1 MNILFN
7 IIKISSIT
15 CIVKIIGFIKDIV
28 IANKFGINMTT
39 DSFYSSLKIQNL
51 LRKILTEGTLSY
63 IFIPILSKYKIKK
76 KKKKIQELISS
87 IYVLLTLTLFII
99 TIFCIYFSKKII
111 YLTSY
116 GFIKNYKKFNLT
128 NKLFKK
134 TIPFIILISLSYF
147 LASILNLWNI
157 IYPIISIPLIT
168 NINMIIFTLFISKYF
183 KNPILSLTSSII
195 TGGIIQITIQNLY
208 IKKIKIL
215 LKIKNINIYNIKLIK
230 IIKKIIPTIFGI
242 SLYHISHII
251 NNNILSFLKEG
262 SISWIYYADRIIE
275 LPISIL
281 GTITGTVLLAKLSNK
296 YNKKD
301 IKGYNKIINK
311 YIQIIL
317 KLSIPISIF
326 FIITSKLLIITLFN
340 YGKFKYIDVIMTS
353 KILIINSISLI
364 GLILTKIFIPCYY
377 SQQNIRTPN
386 NISIIILIITQI
398 LNIFTIK
405 LFKYKGIS
413 ISNCISSYINTFL
426 LYKYLKNKKIFKKKY
441 KWKKFLIKI
450 IISNLITLIL
460 LIISTK
466 IIEKNFIYNN
476 IYIRLIK
483 ILFLILFNIII
494 YINNLN
500 ILKINK

>member
-15 CIVKIIGFIKDIV
+15 CIVKIIGFIKDII

-76 KKKKIQELISS
+76 KKKKIQQLISS
-87 IYVLLTLTLFII
+87 IYILLTITLFII
-99 TIFCIYFSKKII
+99 TIFFIYFSKKII

-116 GFIKNYKKFNLT
+116 GFIKNYKKFKLT

-183 KNPILSLTSSII
+183 KNPILSLTTAII
-195 TGGIIQITIQNLY
+195 IGGIIQITIQNLY
-208 IKKIKIL
+208 IKKIPIY
-215 LKIKNINIYNIKLIK
+215 LKIKYINIYNIKLIK

-242 SLYHISHII
+242 SIYHISQII

-317 KLSIPISIF
+317 TLSIPISIF
-326 FIITSKLLIITLFN
+326 LITTSRLLIITLFN

-353 KILIINSISLI
+353 KILIINSISLTGFI
-364 GLILTKIFIPCYY
+364 LIKILIPCFY
-377 SQQNIRTPN
+377 SQQNIKTPN

-405 LFKYKGIS
+405 LFKFKGIS
-413 ISNCISSYINTFL
+413 ISNCISSYVNIFL
-426 LYKYLKNKKIFKKKY
+426 LYKKLKNNKIFKKKY
-441 KWKKFLIKI
+441 KWKNFLIKI
-450 IISNLITLIL
+450 IISNIITLFL
-460 LIISTK
+460 LFIANK
-466 IIEKNFIYNN
+466 IIEKNFINNN
-476 IYIRLIK
+476 IYIKLIK
-483 ILFLILFNIII
+483 ISFLIIFTLII